1 MMEQISEF
9 VFMALKAFG
18 SVYGN
23 IGGGNWNITQLTFTC
38 SKSTIEIEKGEKCV
52 QS

>member
-1 MMEQISEF
+1 MMEQSSEF
-9 VFMALKAFG
+9 VFMALKGSG

-38 SKSTIEIEKGEKCV
+38 SKSTIEIEKGEKYV